1 MKQNTLTCIILF
13 LATHLSVAHIDIGHS
28 TLHELHNNLFKSD
41 CYKLSLLENN
51 NINHKDNNH
60 IINVLKERNTAHS
73 NKNEFRVSNLNSNV
87 TSEVSHSTTKNN
99 SKNTDSKN
107 IIQSYQA
114 IKNGITLNP
123 DSNGT
128 TKDYINSDNTIIW
141 DQSENVGYNHDI
153 AGIGKDNA
161 YELNQKQS
169 SSANNA
175 IDDYGSIEGILTIGL
190 TDIYDSNNDN
200 VSSNPRTLDDKT
212 FLMWGNNGANL
223 NLAASTI
230 SVDISSG
237 ISGLATPVSF
247 IGIQR
252 IWKLVET
259 GGNVSSCKIRIP
271 QNAIRNTSSSGNYY
285 MFISNTEVFDSTADY
300 RLMTTDGNGNLETD
314 YDFNG
319 TKYITFGYAPQVVVE
334 RSIYFDGEEDYIDMA
349 NNLDLN
355 ATNFTISAWIKR
367 DIGTVN
373 ASIISK
379 RDAAFTEGYDFKIN
393 SLGQLAFSLN
403 GGAATLNSSVIIPE
417 NKWHHVAVI
426 YNNKHAT
433 LYIDGVADT
442 SASSLPLPTATSQ
455 KFLIAA
461 ADGNDTNTTDYFAGN
476 IDEVRIWKTALSV
489 NQLRYIMNQEI
500 INDCSLALKYGHT
513 IPSSIPKNEINSIPW
528 TDLAA
533 YYPMSAYTYTNTA
546 DMSGNNIEGSLKNLN
561 TVDFQTAPLPY
572 KTQSSGSWDD
582 ETTWLN
588 NADIDLP
595 NSLSIIDSITPI
607 EWNIVEISH
616 NTYLGSTSTA
626 KRARDCK
633 VQALI
638 VKPEADLQVNGDIA
652 TNEGIRL
659 TVTHYL
665 KLDGSIDLEGD
676 SQLVQDF
683 NSELDVTSKGYLER
697 DQHGTSDTYT
707 YNYWSSPVG
716 PINNSSNNN
725 NYMVAN
731 VFSNINFLTSGY
743 NGTTSPLAVADYW
756 IWKFSN
762 LPNKDYASW
771 QHVRS
776 TGTLKVGEGFTMK
789 GPGTGSISTPQNYV
803 FKGKPNNGTINIPI
817 IDGNDYLVGNPY
829 PSTLDAKQFILDNS
843 SSIAG
848 AGTTTGTLYF
858 RKHWSG
864 GSHKLGDYEG
874 GYATYSLAGGTPAAS
889 VDIFDPNIVSDSY
902 HHEIPGRYIPVGQ
915 GFFIT
920 AKSTG
925 NLEFNNGQRLFELED
940 ETSETLS
947 KSNNLKSKSNET
959 SDLRPKLRIGL
970 NSVNAVHRQLLVT
983 VDSNTSTGY
992 DWGYDAPHNDNQMD
1006 DMYWMIDD
1014 KKFTIQGINN
1024 IDKLTKLPLGIHTLK
1039 DGYNDISIEK
1049 LEHITGDTEIYL
1061 HDKNL
1066 NIYHNLKD
1074 SNYNVFLN
1082 AGEYLNR
1089 FEITFSNSQSLNVN
1103 ELNKNNVNVSYS
1115 NESENIIIHNP
1126 NFKHINSVEL
1136 YNILGQ
1142 AVKRFSTNSNNNY
1155 IEHNIK
1161 SIKTAGIYIIKAY
1174 FNNDTISKKVIIR

>member
-1 MKQNTLTCIILF
+1 ML
-13 LATHLSVAHIDIGHS
+13 
-28 TLHELHNNLFKSD
+28 ELNNILFKSD
-41 CYKLSLLENN
+41 CYTLRLLEKHNN
-51 NINHKDNNH
+51 PHKESNYIFNIHKG
-60 IINVLKERNTAHS
+60 RNSALS
-73 NKNEFRVSNLNSNV
+73 NKNRFKKGSVNGNITGV
-87 TSEVSHSTTKNN
+87 VSHPTTKNN
-99 SKNTDSKN
+99 SKNTDTKN
-107 IIQSYQA
+107 VIESYLA
-114 IKNGITLNP
+114 IKNGITLEP

-128 TKDYINSDNTIIW
+128 TKDYINSDDIVIW
-141 DQSENVGYNHDI
+141 DQSANVGYNHDI
-153 AGIGKDNA
+153 AGIGKDDA

-169 SSANNA
+169 SSANDA
-175 IDDYGSIEGILTIGL
+175 IDDRGLIEGLLTIGL
-190 TDIYDSNNDN
+190 NEIYDTNNN
-200 VSSNPRTLDDKT
+200 NISSNSTTLDDKT

-230 SVDISSG
+230 NVDLSSG
-237 ISGLATPVSF
+237 ISDLSTPVSF
-247 IGIQR
+247 IGMQR

-259 GGNVSSCKIRIP
+259 GGNIPSCKIRIP
-271 QNAIRNTSSSGNYY
+271 QNAIRNISSSGNYY
-285 MFISNTEVFDSTADY
+285 MFVSNTGDFDSTSDY
-300 RLMTTDGNGNLETD
+300 RLLTPDGNGNLETD

-319 TKYITFGYAPQVVVE
+319 TKYITFGYAPRVVVE
-334 RSIYFDGEEDYIDMA
+334 RSIHFDGEQAYIDMA
-349 NNLDLN
+349 NKLDLN
-355 ATNFTISAWIKR
+355 STNFTISAWIKR
-367 DIGTVN
+367 DTGTVN
-373 ASIISK
+373 ASIVSK

-393 SLGQLAFSLN
+393 SLGKLAFSLN
-403 GGAATLNSSVIIPE
+403 GGAATLSSSVIIPE

-426 YNNKHAT
+426 YNNQHAT

-442 SASSLPLPTATSQ
+442 SASSLPLPTASSQ

-461 ADGNDTNTTDYFAGN
+461 ADGNDTNTTNYFAGN

-500 INDCSLALKYGHT
+500 INDCNLALEYGNV
-513 IPSSIPKNEINSIPW
+513 IPSSITKNDISTIPW

-533 YYPMSAYTYTNTA
+533 YYPMSAYTYTNIA
-546 DMSGNNIEGSLKNLN
+546 DMSGNNIEGTLKNLN

-572 KTQSSGSWDD
+572 KTQNSGSWDA
-582 ETTWLN
+582 EATWLN
-588 NADIDLP
+588 NAIIDLP
-595 NSLSIIDSITPI
+595 NSLSIIDSTTPI
-607 EWNIVEISH
+607 DWNIVEIGH
-616 NTYLGSTSTA
+616 NTYLGATSTA
-626 KRARDCK
+626 KRTRDCK

-638 VKPEADLQVNGDIA
+638 VNPDANLQVNGDIS

-659 TVTHYL
+659 TITHYL

-676 SQLVQDF
+676 SQLVQDL

-716 PINNSSNNN
+716 PINNSYNNN

-731 VFSNINFLTSGY
+731 IFSNINFLTSGY
-743 NGTTSPLAVADYW
+743 NGTTTPLAVADYW

-776 TGTLKVGEGFTMK
+776 TGSLKVGEGFTMK

-843 SSIAG
+843 ASIAG

-902 HHEIPGRYIPVGQ
+902 HNAIPGRYIPVGQ

-925 NLEFNNGQRLFELED
+925 NLEFNNGQRVFELED
-940 ETSETLS
+940 ETSSAFT
-947 KSNNLKSKSNET
+947 KSNNSKSKSNET
-959 SDLRPKLRIGL
+959 NDLRPKLRIGL
-970 NSVNAVHRQLLVT
+970 NSVNTVHRQLLVT
-983 VDSNTSTGY
+983 VDNHTSTGY
-992 DWGYDAPHNDNQMD
+992 DWGYDAPHNDNQID
-1006 DMYWMIDD
+1006 DMYWVIDNE
-1014 KKFTIQGINN
+1014 KYTIQGINH
-1024 IDKLTKLPLGIHTLK
+1024 IDKLTQLPLGIHTQN
-1039 DGYNDISIEK
+1039 DGYNDISIET
-1049 LEHITGDTEIYL
+1049 LENITDATEIYL

-1066 NIYHNLKD
+1066 NIYHNLKE
-1074 SNYNVFLN
+1074 SHYHVYLN

-1089 FEITFSNSQSLNVN
+1089 FEITFSNSQSLNVS
-1103 ELNKNNVNVSYS
+1103 ELNKNNVDVSYS
-1115 NESENIIIHNP
+1115 NESDNIIIHNP
-1126 NFKHINSVEL
+1126 NLKHINSVEL

-1142 AVKRFSTNSNNNY
+1142 AVKRFNTNSNDNY

-1161 SIKTAGIYIIKAY
+1161 SVKTAGIYIIKTY
-1174 FNNDTISKKVIIR
+1174 FNNDTISKKIIIK